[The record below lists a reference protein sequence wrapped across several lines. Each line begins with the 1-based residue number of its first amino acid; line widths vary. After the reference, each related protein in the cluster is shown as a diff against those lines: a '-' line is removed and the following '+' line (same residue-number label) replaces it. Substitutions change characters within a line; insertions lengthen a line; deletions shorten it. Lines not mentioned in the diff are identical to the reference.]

1 MCSRIYIID
10 FKKQQTNQIK
20 NQEPIEANETEE
32 KKRIS
37 PKNWL
42 KNKFAAAWVKIFFVT
57 RISGNKSI
65 IFVGL
70 IKVFNLKNSRKD
82 FISKMINSNCIF
94 LTLLTFDIN
103 IRI

>member
-1 MCSRIYIID
+1 MKL
-10 FKKQQTNQIK
+10 KK
-20 NQEPIEANETEE
+20 